1 MNDAIERVLL
11 TEEEIAAKVA
21 ELGEIIK
28 KDYEGKKVTLL
39 CILKGSVIFF
49 SDLARKLSPD
59 CCFDFMVV
67 SSYGDSTITSGQVMI
82 LKDLSTPIEGRDVII
97 VEDILDTGTTL
108 GYLKSV
114 LLQRK
119 PASLKIC
126 TLLDKPSRRT
136 NGLTADYSGFV
147 IEDEFVVG
155 YGMDYR
161 EEYRNLPYIGIL
173 SPKVY
178 KKA

>member
-1 MNDAIERVLL
+1 MDKAIERVLL
-11 TEEEIAAKVA
+11 SEEEIAAKVA

-28 KDYEGKKVTLL
+28 RDYKGKKVTLL

-49 SDLARKLSPD
+49 SDLSRKLPPD

-67 SSYGDSTITSGQVMI
+67 SSYGDSTTTSGQVMI

-108 GYLKSV
+108 GYLKNI

-126 TLLDKPSRRT
+126 TLLDKPARRK

-155 YGMDYR
+155 YGMDYQ
-161 EEYRNLPYIGIL
+161 ESYRNLPYIGIL
-173 SPKVY
+173 SPEVY
-178 KKA
+178 KK